1 MCIRYG
7 EFPKNELIP
16 GRMDNKAPTS
26 ALKAISQGEGGE
38 TILNMADL
46 SPRYDRFVLLCKE
59 KRSPCKK

>member
-7 EFPKNELIP
+7 EFPKNELIL
-16 GRMDNKAPTS
+16 GRMDNKAPMS

-46 SPRYDRFVLLCKE
+46 SPRYDRFVLLRK
-59 KRSPCKK
+59 